1 MGELVLI
8 RHGQA
13 NSAANDEAG
22 YDRLSDLGRQ
32 QARWLGDWLRAHD
45 APFDRMLAGSLR
57 RHRETAEEMGDMGPA
72 PETDA
77 RLNELDYF
85 NLSRAHAA
93 HTGNGQ
99 PHSPEAFV
107 THIRDVMEAWFRAEI
122 QGDESF
128 ASFEA
133 RVSAVLATAAQPGRR
148 VLCVTSGGVIGM
160 IARHV
165 LDLDPGRMAHLLV
178 PIRNTSIHRLAV
190 LGQGT
195 ILAGFNATPHLDTPD
210 RQQARTEY

>member
-1 MGELVLI
+1 LGELVLI

-22 YDRLSDLGRQ
+22 YDRLTDLGRQ
-32 QARWLGDWLRAHD
+32 QARWLGEWLRTHD
-45 APFDRMLAGSLR
+45 APFDRVLMGSLR
-57 RHRETAEEMGDMGPA
+57 RHRETAEEMGDMGA
-72 PETDA
+72 PVETDA

-93 HTGNGQ
+93 HTGASQ

-128 ASFEA
+128 RSFESRIA
-133 RVSAVLATAAQPGRR
+133 EVLGTAAQPGRR

-160 IARHV
+160 MARHV

-178 PIRNTSIHRLAV
+178 PIRNTSIHRIAV
-190 LGQGT
+190 LGQGN
-195 ILAGFNATPHLDTPD
+195 ILAGFNATPHLDAPERRD
-210 RQQARTEY
+210 ARTEY